1 VPWTSSGY
9 LVKKSKRDDKAD
21 PVERAAFAKK
31 QMKMPVERLI
41 FIDEFAINTAM
52 TRSHARAPR
61 GERAEVSEPGYHEP
75 NTSVIGALSLTGINA
90 LMTIEGAVDTQVFDL
105 FVEHFLVPKLIKGDL
120 VVLDNVKFHYS
131 QRAIEL
137 IEAAGASVEH
147 LPAYSPDFNPIEE
160 RISKIKSTLRSLK
173 ARTKRKLD
181 NALAK
186 AIKMISVDDICGWF
200 AHCGY
205 VFSFI

>member
-1 VPWTSSGY
+1 
-9 LVKKSKRDDKAD
+9 
-21 PVERAAFAKK
+21 
-31 QMKMPVERLI
+31 MKMPVERLI

-52 TRSHARAPR
+52 TRAHARAPR

-75 NTSVIGALSLTGINA
+75 NTSVIGSLSLTGINA

-105 FVEHFLVPKLIKGDL
+105 FVEHFLVPTLIKGDL

-131 QRAIEL
+131 QRAISL
-137 IEAAGASVEH
+137 IEAAGARVEH

-160 RISKIKSTLRSLK
+160 CISKIKTTLRSLK
-173 ARTKRKLD
+173 ARTKRKLN

>member
-1 VPWTSSGY
+1 
-9 LVKKSKRDDKAD
+9 
-21 PVERAAFAKK
+21 
-31 QMKMPVERLI
+31 MKMPVERLI

-137 IEAAGASVEH
+137 IEAAVASSSTYRLIH
-147 LPAYSPDFNPIEE
+147 LTSTRSRSAFQRSSRFCD
-160 RISKIKSTLRSLK
+160 RSKLGPNANSTTRWQRPS
-173 ARTKRKLD
+173 R
-181 NALAK
+181 
-186 AIKMISVDDICGWF
+186 
-200 AHCGY
+200 
-205 VFSFI
+205 